1 MVTYKR
7 KGVDKNVQ
15 KVDKPE
21 ITPIN
26 VNRGVQS
33 PFLTELVNTPA
44 GDIQPV
50 FVDYQNDIK
59 QLALKNGTPVYYV
72 ENSENKTFNLY
83 YVLDFG
89 TNSDKRLG
97 LAVGYLEYLG
107 TSEYSPSELKQ
118 EFYKLGCSFSVSSS
132 DDQVYVSLSGLS
144 DNFEK
149 GLELFE
155 DFLSDIKPNQEALD
169 NLVKDILKVREDDK
183 LSQDKI
189 LWDAMYSY
197 AKYGPKSPYTNRLS
211 ESELKSI
218 TPAELVS
225 ILDKIKDYP
234 HLVLYYGPLGTDAVV
249 SALNAKH
256 KMPAEMLPLPVAEK
270 FEEQPT
276 EDNNV
281 YFVNYKDMVQA
292 EIVFLSKDGLY
303 DKTKA
308 PIISMFNEYFGSGMS
323 GIVFQELRESK
334 ALAYATFA
342 SYSTPQKKEESY
354 YIFAYIGT
362 QADKLDEAMK
372 STLGLM
378 DNMPESEITF
388 DAAKNSLLNQIQT
401 TRTTKTSIMFD
412 YLAAKKRGLD
422 YDIRKDVYTQV
433 PGIRLKDI
441 KNFQEENVK
450 GRKHTILVLG
460 DKDKIDMKV
469 LEKYGKVKEL
479 SLEQVFGY

>member
-1 MVTYKR
+1 
-7 KGVDKNVQ
+7 
-15 KVDKPE
+15 
-21 ITPIN
+21 
-26 VNRGVQS
+26 
-33 PFLTELVNTPA
+33 
-44 GDIQPV
+44 
-50 FVDYQNDIK
+50 
-59 QLALKNGTPVYYV
+59 
-72 ENSENKTFNLY
+72 
-83 YVLDFG
+83 
-89 TNSDKRLG
+89 
-97 LAVGYLEYLG
+97 
-107 TSEYSPSELKQ
+107 
-118 EFYKLGCSFSVSSS
+118 
-132 DDQVYVSLSGLS
+132 
-144 DNFEK
+144 
-149 GLELFE
+149 
-155 DFLSDIKPNQEALD
+155 
-169 NLVKDILKVREDDK
+169 
-183 LSQDKI
+183 
-189 LWDAMYSY
+189 
-197 AKYGPKSPYTNRLS
+197 
-211 ESELKSI
+211 
-218 TPAELVS
+218 
-225 ILDKIKDYP
+225 
-234 HLVLYYGPLGTDAVV
+234 
-249 SALNAKH
+249 
-256 KMPAEMLPLPVAEK
+256 MPAEMLPLPIADK

-342 SYSTPQKKEESY
+342 SYSTPYKKEESY

-378 DNMPESEITF
+378 DDMPESEITF

-401 TRTTKTSIMFD
+401 TRTTKTSILFD
-412 YLAAKKRGLD
+412 YLNAKKRGLD
-422 YDIRKDVYTQV
+422 YDIRKDVYQQV
-433 PGIRLKDI
+433 PAISLKDV
-441 KNFQEENVK
+441 KDFQEKNVK